1 MSAFDK
7 AARQEWAVEQG
18 ITLTEIGTK
27 RGASSKHP
35 RLLQSRPAS
44 LDAHL
49 QMLSKTGFKTVAVPW
64 KYYGLAVFGGW
75 L

>member
-1 MSAFDK
+1 MINN
-7 AARQEWAVEQG
+7 AREEWAVEQG
-18 ITLTEIGTK
+18 INLTEIRAK
-27 RGASSKHP
+27 RGTSTTQGYSS
-35 RLLQSRPAS
+35 QDQVAS

-49 QMLSKTGFKTVAVPW
+49 QMLSKAGFKTVAVLW